1 MYFQWYELSF
11 KSNCFAVLRNMFEES
26 KLVNQKQFKALF
38 QKCRPIS
45 GMSRDSNGL
54 HWLAKAEGY
63 FCQLHL

>member
-11 KSNCFAVLRNMFEES
+11 KLNCFAVLRNMFEES

-38 QKCRPIS
+38 QKYRP
-45 GMSRDSNGL
+45 R
-54 HWLAKAEGY
+54 AEGY